1 MNLVTLPTLVFG
13 LLIASLYGAL
23 FHLFIGGGIGR
34 LVLFLFLSW
43 VGFLVGQLLASY
55 LGWTFDLIGP
65 LHVGTSTLSSFTF
78 LITGYWLSRFEVGQQ
93 K

>member
-1 MNLVTLPTLVFG
+1 MNLVTLPTLIFG

-34 LVLFLFLSW
+34 LFLFLLLSW
-43 VGFLVGQLLASY
+43 VGFLTGQLLASY
-55 LGWTFDLIGP
+55 LAWDFDLIGP
-65 LHVGTSTLSSFTF
+65 LHVGTSTLASFFF
-78 LITGYWLSRFEVGQQ
+78 LITGHWLSRFEGSQN